1 MLEVNQRYITYLV
14 LILVAALCFW
24 IGVTGKLGSLL
35 GAFITPGYMV
45 QGSGSGSS
53 VGASVTNG
61 SSANFGTTLT
71 DVQIAQAAV
80 TAGVVG
86 SMNAIATATAI
97 AIAESGGDPQAH
109 NPGSATDH
117 EDSYG
122 LWQINILAHPNYNKA
137 RLYDPN
143 YNAQAMY
150 TISNGGTNWNPW
162 GTYTSG
168 AYKQYMSRGNAA
180 ASQVFQGI

>member
-35 GAFITPGYMV
+35 GAFVTPGYMV
-45 QGSGSGSS
+45 QGNGSGSGSGS
-53 VGASVTNG
+53 GNG

-97 AIAESGGDPQAH
+97 AIAESGGDPQKH
-109 NPGSATDH
+109 NPGSATDI

-122 LWQINILAHPNYNKA
+122 LWQVNILAHPNYNKA

-150 TISNGGTNWNPW
+150 AISGGGTNWNPW

-168 AYKQYMSRGNAA
+168 KYKAYMSRGQAA

>member
-1 MLEVNQRYITYLV
+1 MLEINQRYITYLV
-14 LILVAALCFW
+14 AIIVAILCIW
-24 IGVTGKLGSLL
+24 IGVTGRLGSLL
-35 GAFITPGYMV
+35 GAIITPGFMT
-45 QGSGSGSS
+45 QGSTGNG
-53 VGASVTNG
+53 VGASVING
-61 SSANFGTTLT
+61 SSANFGVTLT
-71 DVQIAQAAV
+71 DAQIAQAAV

-86 SMNAIATATAI
+86 SKNAIATATAI

-109 NPGSATDH
+109 NPGNATDK

-122 LWQINILAHPNYNKA
+122 LWQINILAHPNYNKV

-150 TISNGGTNWNPW
+150 AISSGGVNWNPW

-168 AYKQYMSRGNAA
+168 KYKQFMSRGQAA
-180 ASQVFQGI
+180 ANQVFQGI